1 MYIFNV
7 ELRKNNIKG
16 GGGVSNVAF
25 VYRKVQNMIDINEND
40 QW

>member
-7 ELRKNNIKG
+7 ELRKNNIK